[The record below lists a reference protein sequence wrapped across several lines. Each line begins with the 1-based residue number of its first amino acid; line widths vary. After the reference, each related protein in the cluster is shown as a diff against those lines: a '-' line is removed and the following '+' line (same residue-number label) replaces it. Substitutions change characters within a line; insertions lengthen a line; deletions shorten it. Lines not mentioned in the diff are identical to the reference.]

1 MDLNKKLTDYFE
13 SNAVETN
20 NVDDT
25 VILEIK
31 KDDES
36 YPYLLKQITRPPKV
50 LYAIGNTD
58 ILNKPAIGIAGTRNP
73 SEIGKFY
80 ARKVAEFF
88 SEKGFVIVSGLA
100 KGVDAIAI
108 ETALNCGANVIAVL
122 PSIENITPKE
132 NKDLAKRILKQ
143 DGLIISE
150 FKNRRI
156 KKYQFIER
164 NRIISGISL
173 GIVVVESDIVGGT
186 MHTVRFAKEQRRPI
200 IVADVDAEGNKRL
213 IEEGFPVFRVE
224 A

>member
-13 SNAVETN
+13 SNVVETN
-20 NVDDT
+20 NMDDT

-31 KDDES
+31 KDDED
-36 YPYLLKQITRPPKV
+36 YPYLLKQITKSPKI

-58 ILNKPAIGIAGTRNP
+58 ILNKPAIGIVGTRNP
-73 SEIGKFY
+73 SEMGKFY

-100 KGVDAIAI
+100 KGVDAIAT
-108 ETALNCGANVIAVL
+108 ETALNCSANVIAVL

-132 NKDLAKRILKQ
+132 NKDLAERILKK

-150 FKNRRI
+150 FRNQRI
-156 KKYQFIER
+156 KKYQFVER
-164 NRIISGISL
+164 NRVISGISL
-173 GIVVVESDIVGGT
+173 GIVVVESDIKGGT
-186 MHTVRFAKEQRRPI
+186 MHTVRFAKEQKRLI

-213 IEEGFPVFRVE
+213 IGEGFPVFRLDV
-224 A
+224 